1 MFSLF
6 FLPSTRGASSRRAT
20 IERVTSLAIL
30 LALAAFGTYSRNLG
44 VLSAL
49 GTVFM
54 YIVLTQ
60 AWNILG
66 GYGGYLNFGMVTFFG
81 IGAYTGAL
89 LFHFYQ
95 ISPFVTAPLAG
106 LSAAMLGVLIGIPT
120 LRLRGAY
127 FAVVTMIITF
137 AVQILVLDVPF
148 TQGALGVYL
157 DPLPLTPLARERLF
171 YFLFL
176 GFALLVTI
184 LVYAIEHSNFG
195 WALVAIRE
203 DEDAAEIV
211 GVRTTEVKWIANALA
226 AGIAGTAGGLY
237 AQRIMYLE
245 PTGTFAFDISLNV
258 VLMAVI
264 GGPGTWQGPLIG
276 APLVLLVADALRV
289 TVTSEVN
296 RVIFSLIVI
305 LIALFVPGG
314 VMGLLR
320 QIRQRRSRQPT
331 SPRDG
336 RSSARLAGVGVSADE
351 VGRALGQHDGRKI
364 GVGAGKT
371 QHDRRIDHP

>member
-6 FLPSTRGASSRRAT
+6 FLPSTRGARSKRTALGWALW
-20 IERVTSLAIL
+20 LAVPV
-30 LALAAFGTYSRNLG
+30 ALVVFGMLSRNLG

-66 GYGGYLNFGMVTFFG
+66 GYGGYLNFGMVTYFG
-81 IGAYTGAL
+81 VGAYASAL

-95 ISPFVTAPLAG
+95 ISPLITAPLGG
-106 LSAAMLGVLIGIPT
+106 LAAAILGLLIGIPT

-127 FAVVTMIITF
+127 FAIVTMIITF

-148 TQGALGVYL
+148 TQGALGIYL
-157 DPLPLTPLARERLF
+157 APLPLSPLGLERLF

-176 GFALLVTI
+176 AFALLVTMLI
-184 LVYAIEHSNFG
+184 FAIEHSNFG

-211 GVRTTEVKWIANALA
+211 GVRTTEVKWVANALSA
-226 AGIAGTAGGLY
+226 CIAGIAGGLY

-264 GGPGTWQGPLIG
+264 GGAGTWQGPLVG

-314 VMGLLR
+314 VMSIARRLR
-320 QIRQRRSRQPT
+320 R
-331 SPRDG
+331 
-336 RSSARLAGVGVSADE
+336 RLA
-351 VGRALGQHDGRKI
+351 HDPEKL
-364 GVGAGKT
+364 
-371 QHDRRIDHP
+371 